1 MKKAGRLVS
10 LIIGVMTIGILMTG
24 CGSNVSSSVEA
35 AENRNFIAIVGNHA
49 GSLKPT
55 YSTCKGAVM
64 GACKAE
70 GTVAVIVADGDPY
83 LATGDYIDIP
93 EQQNNLSSS
102 KLKQIYTSQTD
113 QIMTLMETCYAK
125 TEEVDLLKALSL
137 CAREAQSS
145 QFGGSSTEIYIY
157 DAGVS
162 TKYLNMTMLDLEYV
176 DPNSV
181 VAILEEKGM
190 IPDLSG
196 LSMIHWFN
204 LGDVDYEISNA
215 QIEGMRK
222 IWTEIIEAGGG
233 QVEFYTDPSTT
244 EFDEELPYV
253 SEIPYTLDPI
263 EPGTTKPN
271 EIEEIDIPIVFT
283 ESEIGFEPGAVTFI
297 DEEKAEETL
306 STVTSFLKENEDV
319 CILIAATTAD
329 WGTTEYQSNLSEDR
343 AATIRKCLIDAGIDE
358 SRLSTIG
365 LGSTSGFYKYD
376 HNQDGSLN
384 DAIASKNRSIVIMDL
399 NSERARQIL
408 SGNFKRGEM
417 YE

>member
-1 MKKAGRLVS
+1 MKMKGLIVS
-10 LIIGVMTIGILMTG
+10 AIGALMIGCSLTG
-24 CGSNVSSSVEA
+24 CGSEITKTVSA
-35 AENRNFIAIVGNHA
+35 AENSNFIAIVGNHS

-55 YSTCKGAVM
+55 YSTSKSAVM

-70 GTVAVIVADGDPY
+70 GTVAVIVADGEPY

-93 EQQNNLSSS
+93 KQQNNLSSS
-102 KLKQIYTSQTD
+102 KLKQIYTSQTE
-113 QIMTLMETCYAK
+113 QIMTLMETSYAK

-145 QFGGSSTEIYIY
+145 QFSGGSTEIYIY

-176 DPNSV
+176 DANSV

-190 IPDLSG
+190 IPDLTG
-196 LSMIHWFN
+196 LGTIHWFN

-233 QVEFYTDPSTT
+233 QVKFYTDPSTT
-244 EFDEELPYV
+244 EFDIDLPYV
-253 SEIPYTLDPI
+253 SEIPYTVDPI
-263 EPGTTKPN
+263 APGKTRPK
-271 EIEEIDIPIVFT
+271 EIEKIDNPIVFT

-297 DEEKAEETL
+297 EEDRAEETL
-306 STVTSFLKENEDV
+306 STVTSFLKENESV
-319 CILIAATTAD
+319 CILIASTTAD
-329 WGTTEYQSNLSEDR
+329 WGTTEYQSNLSADR
-343 AATIRKCLIDAGIDE
+343 AATIRKCLIDKGIAE

-384 DAIASKNRSIVIMDL
+384 DEIASKNRSIVIMDL
-399 NSERARQIL
+399 NSKRAQQIL
-408 SGNFKRGEM
+408 AGTFKRGEM